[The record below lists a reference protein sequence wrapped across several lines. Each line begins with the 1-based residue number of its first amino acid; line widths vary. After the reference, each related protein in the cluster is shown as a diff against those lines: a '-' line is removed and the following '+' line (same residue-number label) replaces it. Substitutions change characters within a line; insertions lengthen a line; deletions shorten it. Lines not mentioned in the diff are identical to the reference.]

1 VKAGQVSMQA
11 EGGRSN
17 EQVEA
22 EFAARGKA
30 VILGERLKAAALR
43 LNPGLP
49 EDVIDPRRAM
59 NLVAANREFDS
70 LLRDG
75 ITDLRSCQPR
85 QEVGG
90 IDTRPRWRSAN
101 G

>member
-70 LLRDG
+70 LLR
-75 ITDLRSCQPR
+75 SCQPR
-85 QEVGG
+85 QEVSG